1 MIQHASLWLRLRVR
15 LSSIAITHGNLIV
28 TTAESPQVSQ
38 PAPLSQGETTTVPS
52 TDVSVV
58 EEQAT
63 VNVFGQS
70 ETAQDLADA
79 LNALGVT
86 PRDLSVIFQML
97 KESGALHAEIE
108 LK

>member
-1 MIQHASLWLRLRVR
+1 MR

-28 TTAESPQVSQ
+28 STAETPQVSQ
-38 PAPLSQGETTTVPS
+38 PAPLSDGETTTVPS
-52 TDVSVV
+52 TEVNVT
-58 EEQAT
+58 EEQAAVT
-63 VNVFGQS
+63 VFDQS
-70 ETAQDLADA
+70 VTVKDLAES

-108 LK
+108 IK